1 MNKILTRYI
10 PIALIIQL
18 FFIVQLFS
26 QTTIDVKN
34 LSLNGNL
41 NNNVEKSRII
51 FDIKNIDGNN
61 VTLEAQIPKGYYTY
75 IESSY
80 ANKISFSNNNNQ
92 IKTIYPNGVKKNDD
106 IVLYGKQIFNLIF
119 DEKIN
124 KNGSINISYQ
134 LCIEKDNICL
144 PPIYESISIVGLD
157 IVSNA
162 GNNMD
167 KNNIKSHEHNSIIE
181 MTTDDII
188 SSDNNI
194 FFIGLMIFIA
204 GMLSFFL
211 PCTYPLIPITISIV
225 SGRDIKNIKNNTEK
239 IKMKIIVLS
248 SLFFCLGL
256 ISTHTL
262 LGAIISLAGY
272 FLSDI
277 ILFGSIGYN
286 PIFLSIIV
294 LFFLFFAFSMLGFYD
309 FQMPDVLQ
317 RMKSNSFEKSLKE
330 DKVSLVQKFLMG
342 SLMGI
347 VASPCAAPIVGTIV
361 ELSILNPSA
370 AIIYMALYALGFSV
384 FLFVIGLSSSL
395 ITKLPKSGAWMDIVR
410 LIFTVI
416 MFCIT
421 FYYANTLF
429 KVVGFEDNSRLLSVA
444 TILIFTMIVYFI
456 RRKKIFIEKKYIII
470 IFAMIGFALISAL
483 IFDLN
488 KPKKIKSISLE
499 QAIELSKENDKDIF
513 IDFSAI
519 WCGNCKLLKDNV
531 LLDEKLKSYIDE
543 NYIFVEIDVDKDKE
557 LAQKYN
563 VRWIPWITII
573 DSDENIIYTKNKF
586 SNFNEKMV
594 DEIFNELEKL

>member
-1 MNKILTRYI
+1 MNRILTRYI
-10 PIALIIQL
+10 PIVLIIQL

-26 QTTIDVKN
+26 QTNIDLKN

-41 NNNVEKSRII
+41 NNNVENARIL
-51 FDIKNIDGNN
+51 FHIKNIDGNN
-61 VTLEAQIPKGYYTY
+61 ATLEAQIPKGYYTY
-75 IESSY
+75 LESSY
-80 ANKISFSNNNNQ
+80 ANKISFSNNNNP

-106 IVLYGKQIFNLIF
+106 IVLYDKQIFNLIF

-162 GNNMD
+162 GNNID
-167 KNNIKSHEHNSIIE
+167 ENNIKSHEHNSIIE

-256 ISTHTL
+256 ISTYTL

-309 FQMPDVLQ
+309 FQMPNFLQ

-347 VASPCAAPIVGTIV
+347 VATPCAAPIVGTIV

-410 LIFTVI
+410 LTFAVI

-429 KVVGFEDNSRLLSVA
+429 KIIGLKDNSSLLSVA

-470 IFAMIGFALISAL
+470 IFAMIGFALIAAL

-531 LLDEKLKSYIDE
+531 LLDKKFKSYIDE